1 LRLAVA
7 VSVAAITLLA
17 PLFGG
22 VAGAADKGL
31 QTDITWGTSPADQI
45 RTAGLIKDVG
55 AQWVRL
61 DVSWAD
67 AEPQPGVYDATTL
80 AMTDTAVNLVRA
92 SGAKILMMIDQSPT
106 WESGNS
112 NKDAPPSNMAD
123 YAKFV
128 NFIAARYAGTIAAY
142 EIWNEENS
150 QRFWPTATGP
160 DPARYAQMLEA
171 SYPAVKSA
179 DPSAKVIFG
188 AVAFNDY
195 HFLESVYAAAPDI
208 GKYFDV
214 MATHPYT
221 TGAAPPEAVT
231 LDPDGRVS
239 EYSFPAYREVRAEL
253 LAHGDDKPIWFT
265 EFGWSTNTAGGALGG
280 VSEQTQADYIARA
293 YRYIEAD
300 PYVQVAITYNFRNNY
315 WASDAND
322 WDDQLGLMHTDFS
335 PKPAYYAFK
344 AYTPGAGAGAAAS
357 PAPTATSTSSP
368 TATSTSSPAAAAAP
382 AQPASARPAATAA
395 IAPTSTT
402 LALATSRVR
411 AGAASRKTA
420 SLRCPS
426 VILGH
431 VTGAHAGAVDIVFDR
446 GGPGHWHRVKT
457 LHSAVGRSG
466 NFSVRAGCGLGAAI
480 RAKAHYRGTPQTAPS
495 TSGYVYLTER
505 RAGR

>member
-1 LRLAVA
+1 VRLAVA
-7 VSVAAITLLA
+7 VSVAAIALLA
-17 PLFGG
+17 SLFGG
-22 VAGAADKGL
+22 VAGAAEKGL
-31 QTDITWGTSPADQI
+31 QTDLSWGASPVDQI

-61 DVSWAD
+61 DISWAD
-67 AEPQPGVYDATTL
+67 AEPSPGVYDAATL
-80 AMTDTAVNLVRA
+80 QMTDTAVNLARA
-92 SGAKILMMIDQSPT
+92 TGAKIIMLIAQAPT

-128 NFIAARYAGTIAAY
+128 NFVVARYAGTIAAY

-171 SYPAVKSA
+171 SYPAVKAA
-179 DPSAKVIFG
+179 DPSAKVLFG
-188 AVAFNDY
+188 AVSFNDY

-231 LDPDGRVS
+231 RDADGRVS
-239 EYSFPAYREVRAEL
+239 EYSFPAYREVRADL

-265 EFGWSTNTAGGALGG
+265 EFGWSTNTAGGTLGG
-280 VSEQTQADYIARA
+280 VSEQTQADYITRA

-315 WASDAND
+315 WANDANT

-335 PKPAYYAFK
+335 PKPAYFAFK
-344 AYTPGAGAGAAAS
+344 NYTPGAGAAAS
-357 PAPTATSTSSP
+357 PGAAAGPAASAASPPPQSTSTPQTPTA
-368 TATSTSSPAAAAAP
+368 AA
-382 AQPASARPAATAA
+382 
-395 IAPTSTT
+395 APTSTT
-402 LALATSRVR
+402 LALATSSVR
-411 AGAASRKTA
+411 AGVASSRRT
-420 SLRCPS
+420 SSVRCPS
-426 VILGH
+426 TILGH
-431 VTGAHAGAVDIVFDR
+431 VTGAQAGEVEIVFDR
-446 GGPGHWHRVKT
+446 RAAGRWHRVRALYT
-457 LHSAVGRSG
+457 AVGHFGS
-466 NFSVRAGCGLGAAI
+466 FSVRAGCGLGTDI
-480 RAKAHYRGTPQTAPS
+480 RARARYQGTPQTAPS
-495 TSGYVYLTER
+495 TSGYVYVTGR
-505 RAGR
+505 RAARHRRP